1 MVLKFVTEIAHWLP
15 KILVLCVYHSVCTLI
30 HAMHWPNW
38 LHWYSFKNDHQ
49 IRGLECSAGSSRIR
63 YEHTRAFCPNRLNQG
78 EQKDKMHVGSLR
90 IYCMNCM
97 EMKQEKC
104 YNKTIIF
111 NKSHRSIIHI
121 DKQNGKKMKKDIQF
135 EYLSPFPFNSSLLLI
150 ETNKQTPKKN
160 K

>member
-1 MVLKFVTEIAHWLP
+1 
-15 KILVLCVYHSVCTLI
+15 
-30 HAMHWPNW
+30 MHWPNW

-121 DKQNGKKMKKDIQF
+121 DKQNGKKDEKRYTIWIFISFSFQ
-135 EYLSPFPFNSSLLLI
+135 LLASFDW
-150 ETNKQTPKKN
+150 NKQTNPKKKQIN
-160 K
+160 LMFNIFPLPHEHNTLWIV